1 MRYRGGGVGHT
12 YMRAIEEWL
21 LETGWGHSIPEIDVS
36 EPLVAPEGEGQP
48 QQEPTPAEA
57 GSDSGTGSDSD
68 DSHKT
73 GDGDSD
79 EDNGEETMEGEFG
92 YSIF

>member
-12 YMRAIEEWL
+12 YMWAIEEWL
-21 LETGWGHSIPEIDVS
+21 LETGWGHDIPECDVS
-36 EPLVAPEGEGQP
+36 EPHVAAEGEGQS
-48 QQEPTPAEA
+48 QDPTQAED

-68 DSHKT
+68 DQQ

-79 EDNGEETMEGEFG
+79 QDNEEETMEGEFG
-92 YSIF
+92 YSTF